1 MVSISPELS
10 IENAGTYYRVHYS
23 TVGEYYAPTEEPTIG
38 QAIGQGAQALGI
50 SGAITAEQFESL
62 LHGRDPI
69 SNAQLRAK
77 PLWAEAEER
86 AGFDI
91 TLSPPKSISIQALV
105 AGDTRLIDAVRQ
117 AALFTIK
124 EAERCAFSR
133 QHGGKEW
140 VQTAN
145 ICAVMFEHYDARES
159 INSQHGPMP
168 QLHYHTFVTNLTQ
181 RPDNQW
187 RAIDAE
193 QIYKAR
199 PHLDSVFMSEI
210 ARNVQQLGYGIV
222 RGSKGS
228 FELEGF
234 SREQIEVFSERSQD
248 IERTKAERGIINPKA
263 ARDIII
269 ETRKAKREHDPEC
282 LKAERLALAAK
293 QGIDVNYRPSVAL
306 QRSTNPEF
314 EAQKSLAFALRH
326 TTSRNAVP
334 DDRAIELAA
343 LKHGIGVTDLAHVR
357 ASMAVERQRGNLIQ
371 VESSHR
377 HPLGSHT
384 TKEMAELEWENLT
397 LVREGMNRGRP
408 IAGITIQ
415 NPVTGIVS
423 GTGASDVRKWAAE
436 KKLLP
441 DQTEAAVFTL
451 TSGHWA
457 TAIEGLAGTAKTSL
471 VGAIKEY
478 AEQQGWKVY
487 GSGTT
492 SGSVEALE
500 RVGLDARTVAKLRAT
515 PLPSRTSQELW
526 IIDESSLL
534 ATVPVNELLN
544 LAKERGVE
552 RIVFVGDQR
561 QHLAIEAGAP
571 VRQFLAD
578 NMAVTQLTTI
588 RRQKDPG
595 LLQAVELTTQG
606 RINEAVDLLIE
617 QKRVTEIKDSAGRYQ
632 AIAAEYLA
640 THEARQNCL
649 VVSPA
654 NEERRAINQ
663 AIRQKLVDAGYV
675 QRLGQ
680 EHQILIPRDM
690 TDALRQHALSY
701 HEGEVIYFR
710 RANKAQ
716 HIPARAYLTV
726 AGVHED
732 SLTLRFEN
740 GRLIEFDPRRMT
752 AVNVYTQETR
762 TIAVGDRLEWRERD
776 NARQIAN
783 HRQAVV
789 TKLDRR
795 NIEVVLENGRKL
807 SMPLAD
813 ARKVDLAYCVTSH
826 ASQGS
831 TVHKAIIHIDS
842 SRGADL
848 VNDRQWY
855 VSKTRPEWD
864 LRIYTDSV
872 QGMRRAVA
880 RTQEKELALDV
891 TQRQQSHRQSVGMRV

>member
-23 TVGEYYAPTEEPTIG
+23 AVGEYYAPTEAPTIG
-38 QAIGQGAQALGI
+38 EAVGRGAEALGI
-50 SGAITAEQFESL
+50 AGAVTGEQFQSL
-62 LHGRDPI
+62 LRGEHPQ
-69 SNAQLRAK
+69 SHAQLRIKCSRTDAN
-77 PLWAEAEER
+77 ER

-91 TLSPPKSISIQALV
+91 TFSPPKSVTIQALV
-105 AGDTRLIDAVRQ
+105 AGDTRVIEAVRQ
-117 AALFTIK
+117 AALFTIQ
-124 EAERCAFSR
+124 EAERCALAR
-133 QHGGKEW
+133 QHGSS
-140 VQTAN
+140 VQSAN
-145 ICAVMFEHYDARES
+145 ICVVMFEHYDARES
-159 INSQHGPMP
+159 LNSQHGPMP

-181 RPDNQW
+181 RPDGQW
-187 RAIDAE
+187 RAIDGE
-193 QIYKAR
+193 QIYRAR
-199 PHLDSVFMSEI
+199 PYLDAVFMSQV

-228 FELEGF
+228 FELEGYT
-234 SREQIEVFSERSQD
+234 REQIEAFSERSED
-248 IERTKAERGIINPKA
+248 IERTKAERGITNPKA

-269 ETRKAKREHDPEC
+269 ETRKAKREHDPAV
-282 LKAERLALAAK
+282 LKAQRLELAAK
-293 QGIDVNYRPSVAL
+293 HGIDVNYRPPAAVQSLSIDA
-306 QRSTNPEF
+306 EF
-314 EAQKSLAFALRH
+314 EAQRSLAFALKH

-334 DDRAIELAA
+334 DDRAIEQAA
-343 LKHGIGVTDLAHVR
+343 LKHGLGVTDLEHVR
-357 ASMAVERQRGNLIQ
+357 AAIAVEQRRGNLIE

-377 HPLGSHT
+377 RPLGSHT
-384 TKEMAELEWENLT
+384 TKEMVRLEWDNLT
-397 LVREGMNRGRP
+397 LLREGINRGRP
-408 IAGITIQ
+408 IAGISIQ
-415 NPVTGIVS
+415 NPTTGIVS
-423 GTGASDVRKWAAE
+423 GTGASDVREWAAE

-451 TSGHWA
+451 TSGHWG

-478 AEQQGWKVY
+478 AENNGWKVY
-487 GSGTT
+487 GTGTT

-500 RVGLDARTVAKLRAT
+500 KVGLDARTVAKLRAT
-515 PLPSRTSQELW
+515 PLPSRTSHELW
-526 IIDESSLL
+526 IVDESSLL
-534 ATVPVNELLN
+534 ATVPVNELLK

-571 VRQFLAD
+571 IRQMLAD

-595 LLQAVELTTQG
+595 LLRAVELTTQG

-617 QKRVTEIKDSAGRYQ
+617 QKRVTEIRDSARRYE

-649 VVSPA
+649 VISPA
-654 NEERRAINQ
+654 NEERLAINQ
-663 AIRQKLVDAGYV
+663 AIRQKLVEAGYV
-675 QRLGQ
+675 QSLGR
-680 EHQILIPRDM
+680 EHKILIPRDM
-690 TDALRQHALSY
+690 TDPQKQNALSY
-701 HEGEVIYFR
+701 REGDLIYFR
-710 RANKAQ
+710 RGSKAQ
-716 HIPARAYLTV
+716 HIPNRAYLTV
-726 AGVHED
+726 AAVHDD

-740 GRLIEFDPRRMT
+740 GRLIEFDPHRTT

-776 NARQIAN
+776 NQRRIAN
-783 HRQAVV
+783 HRQAVI

-795 NIEVVLENGRKL
+795 NIEVELENGRRL
-807 SMPLAD
+807 SMPVAD

-826 ASQGS
+826 ASQGA
-831 TVHKAIIHIDS
+831 TVNKAIIHIDS
-842 SRGADL
+842 SRGVDL

-880 RTQEKELALDV
+880 RTQEKELALDAIN
-891 TQRQQSHRQSVGMRV
+891 QRSQQQHRSVGMRM